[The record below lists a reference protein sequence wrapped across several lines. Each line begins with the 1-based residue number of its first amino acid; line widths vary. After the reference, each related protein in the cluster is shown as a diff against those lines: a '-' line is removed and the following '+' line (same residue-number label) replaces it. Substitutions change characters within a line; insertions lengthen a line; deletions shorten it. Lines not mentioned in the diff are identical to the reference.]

1 MGNSPLYE
9 KLHICDR
16 EADFFQLFDEQRKN
30 PSVDLL
36 IRAKQDRIIVD
47 DLLIRDGDEKKSKS
61 NYLKPYVM
69 LLFKAKSMFVFQDK
83 AKDLKKVSRKLE
95 RNAGVV

>member
-1 MGNSPLYE
+1 MPNTRLID
-9 KLHICDR
+9 ICDR
-16 EADFFQLFDEQRKN
+16 EADFFEFFDEQRKN

-36 IRAKQDRIIVD
+36 IRAMQDRIIVD
-47 DLLIRDGDEKKSKS
+47 DLLIGDGDEKKEQV

-83 AKDLKKVSRKLE
+83 AKEPKKSKQEARKK
-95 RNAGVV
+95 RRVV